1 MVSSS
6 PLGWLIHLCSMF
18 SKCSNL
24 AWDQD
29 PRSSRFPWVPP
40 WEICFSA
47 AGSCVETH
55 PAVFS
60 SLWAGGQGLGPD
72 KQETEAWAFLFMKFL
87 QEFLSFPPLVPL
99 NLWVLLNAQVLCF
112 LWKFFLLTQWVH
124 VLSTLHDYQNVL
136 SHDKS
141 SWLYRQRSCKLFF
154 FQTRIFYAYAFI
166 FKGGLR
172 GTEEVAQWL
181 RALVA
186 LVEDL
191 GFTPSTHMSAHNHL

>member
-1 MVSSS
+1 MIVNQTSFISKGEFLVSSS
-6 PLGWLIHLCSMF
+6 PLGWFTHLCSMF

-47 AGSCVETH
+47 AGSCAETH

-87 QEFLSFPPLVPL
+87 QQFLSFPPLVPL
-99 NLWVLLNAQVLCF
+99 NLWALLNTQVLCF

-141 SWLYRQRSCKLFF
+141 SWLYRQRSCKLSFSKLEF
-154 FQTRIFYAYAFI
+154 SMLTPLSL
-166 FKGGLR
+166 K
-172 GTEEVAQWL
+172 EVWE
-181 RALVA
+181 ALKRW
-186 LVEDL
+186 
-191 GFTPSTHMSAHNHL
+191 PSG

>member
-1 MVSSS
+1 
-6 PLGWLIHLCSMF
+6 MF

-24 AWDQD
+24 AWEQD

-47 AGSCVETH
+47 TGSCVETH

-60 SLWAGGQGLGPD
+60 STWAGGQGLGPD

-99 NLWVLLNAQVLCF
+99 NLWVLLNVQVLCF
-112 LWKFFLLTQWVH
+112 LWKLFLLTQWVH
-124 VLSTLHDYQNVL
+124 VLSTLHNHQNVL

-141 SWLYRQRSCKLFF
+141 FRLYRQQSPKLFF
-154 FQTRIFYAYAFI
+154 SQTRVFYAYVFI
-166 FKGGLR
+166 FKGGVR

-181 RALVA
+181 RALDA
-186 LVEDL
+186 LPEDWGPTL
-191 GFTPSTHMSAHNHL
+191 RNHKMTHNHLQL